1 MTVHISVMKDQD
13 WVHDCQYPQKF
24 RSSWQ
29 LKGWSR
35 QVYRVG
41 VCVYNWKSK
50 ASYCLIGC
58 PQNCEFVFFFFYVES
73 MSKLDLITKF
83 LCENVS
89 FSSFLCHVEMS
100 EFSLQFRN
108 CSDVIWTT
116 SKGMKRKIICHYRK
130 PLEWQCLPQ
139 CTIGF
144 LFFWWCNYF
153 YFMHIVFIYLFFW
166 PICMSVWGCWIPGN
180 WNNR

>member
-1 MTVHISVMKDQD
+1 MIVSTHRNFGVVGSWRGEAGRCIELECVFIIEKVKQVIAWLAVLRTVS
-13 WVHDCQYPQKF
+13 
-24 RSSWQ
+24 
-29 LKGWSR
+29 L
-35 QVYRVG
+35 
-41 VCVYNWKSK
+41 
-50 ASYCLIGC
+50 
-58 PQNCEFVFFFFYVES
+58 FFFFYVES